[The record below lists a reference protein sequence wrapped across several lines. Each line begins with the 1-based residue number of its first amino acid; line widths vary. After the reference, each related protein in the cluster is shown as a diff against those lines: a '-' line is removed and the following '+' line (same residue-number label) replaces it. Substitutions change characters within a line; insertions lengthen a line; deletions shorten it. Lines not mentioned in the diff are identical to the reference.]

1 MAEKPDVFISIE
13 HEELRGITRTV
24 AEIEWLLLILALL
37 YQVVEGPAGIGHPAI
52 AASLFFYAAFILT
65 FHYVNFYHTESRW
78 KVAIETWVMTVFITW
93 IVWFTGELQ
102 SPLLNLYLLPV
113 ITSALSLGKLVTLL
127 EIGLITA
134 CYILLG
140 WSSNESPA
148 LSLVGNATVLLAQLA
163 PMLLVAYITT
173 MFSADIRYGLNKAK
187 LLSETDA
194 LTGIYNI
201 RGFSL
206 IMDRAFAQAVRYSR
220 PVSVLMIDSD
230 NLKAVNDEHGHDAGN
245 ELLRLI
251 ARGIKAQLR
260 STDVLARYGGDE
272 FVVLLPDTGTVGT
285 RDVAERIRESIA
297 RTPLELRDTNV
308 SITVSIGLA
317 GYPNDGRGTD
327 SIMQRADEAMYRAKA
342 EGRNRVVGFSASGN
356 A

>member
-1 MAEKPDVFISIE
+1 MAKTPEIFISIE

-37 YQVVEGPAGIGHPAI
+37 YQVAEGPADIGHPAV
-52 AASLFFYAAFILT
+52 AASLFFYAAFVLA
-65 FHYVNFYHTESRW
+65 FHYANFYLRESRW
-78 KVAIETWVMTVFITW
+78 KVAIETWVMTAFITW
-93 IVWFTGELQ
+93 IVWFTGGLQ

-113 ITSALSLGKLVTLL
+113 ITSALSLGKLVTLI

-134 CYILLG
+134 CYIVLG
-140 WSSNESPA
+140 WTSNESPA
-148 LSLVGNATVLLAQLA
+148 LSLAGSATVLLAQLA

-187 LLSETDA
+187 LLSETDV
-194 LTGIYNI
+194 LTGLYNM

-220 PVSVLMIDSD
+220 PISVLMIDSD

-245 ELLRLI
+245 ELLCLI
-251 ARGIKAQLR
+251 AKGIKGRLR
-260 STDVLARYGGDE
+260 STDVPARYGGDE
-272 FVVLLPDTGTVGT
+272 FVVLLPETGAVGT
-285 RDVAERIRESIA
+285 RDVAERIRETIG

-308 SITVSIGLA
+308 SITVSIGVA
-317 GYPNDGRGTD
+317 TYPDDGRGMDT
-327 SIMQRADEAMYRAKA
+327 IMQRADEAMYRAKA
-342 EGRNRVVGFSASGN
+342 EGRNRVVGFSALGKT
-356 A
+356 

>member
-1 MAEKPDVFISIE
+1 MAEKPADFISIE
-13 HEELRGITRTV
+13 QEELRGIARTV
-24 AEIEWLLLILALL
+24 AEIEWLLLILTLL
-37 YQVVEGPAGIGHPAI
+37 YQVVEGPEDFGRSAI
-52 AASLFFYAAFILT
+52 AAALFFYAAFILA
-65 FHYVNFYHTESRW
+65 FHFVNFYRSESRW
-78 KVAIETWVMTVFITW
+78 KVATETWVMIVFITW
-93 IVWFTGELQ
+93 VVWYTGGLQ

-113 ITSALSLGKLVTLL
+113 ITSALSLGKLATLL

-140 WSSNESPA
+140 RSSIESPVF
-148 LSLVGNATVLLAQLA
+148 SLGGATLLLAQLA

-187 LLSETDA
+187 LLSETDD
-194 LTGIYNI
+194 LTGLYNM
-201 RGFSL
+201 RGFYL
-206 IMDRAFAQAVRYSR
+206 IMDRAFAQAVRFLR

-251 ARGIKAQLR
+251 ATGIKAQLR

-285 RDVAERIRESIA
+285 RDVAERIRDSIA
-297 RTPLELRDTNV
+297 RRPLELRDKSV
-308 SITVSIGLA
+308 PITVSIGLA
-317 GYPNDGRGTD
+317 SYPDDGHGMD
-327 SIMQRADEAMYRAKA
+327 IIMQRADQAMYRAKA
-342 EGRNRVVGFSASGN
+342 EGRNRVVRFSASGN

>member
-24 AEIEWLLLILALL
+24 AEIEWLLLILTLL
-37 YQVVEGPAGIGHPAI
+37 YQVVEGPAEFGGSAI
-52 AASLFFYAAFILT
+52 AASLFFYAAFILA
-65 FHYVNFYHTESRW
+65 FHYVNFYRRESRW
-78 KVAIETWVMTVFITW
+78 KVAVETWVMIVFITW
-93 IVWFTGELQ
+93 VVRFTGGLQ

-113 ITSALSLGKLVTLL
+113 ITSALSLGKLATLL

-134 CYILLG
+134 CYVLLG
-140 WSSNESPA
+140 RSSIVLPV
-148 LSLVGNATVLLAQLA
+148 LSLGGATVLLAQMA

-187 LLSETDA
+187 LLSETDE
-194 LTGIYNI
+194 LTGLYNM

-251 ARGIKAQLR
+251 ATGIKSQLR

-272 FVVLLPDTGTVGT
+272 FVVLLPDTGTDGS
-285 RDVAERIRESIA
+285 RDVAERIRDSIA
-297 RTPLELRDTNV
+297 RRPLELRDKSV

-317 GYPNDGRGTD
+317 SYPNDGHGMDT
-327 SIMQRADEAMYRAKA
+327 IMQRADEAMYRAKT
-342 EGRNRVVGFSASGN
+342 EGRNRVVSFSASGN
-356 A
+356 S

>member
-1 MAEKPDVFISIE
+1 MAEKPADFISIE
-13 HEELRGITRTV
+13 QEELRGIARTV
-24 AEIEWLLLILALL
+24 AEIEWLLLILTLL
-37 YQVVEGPAGIGHPAI
+37 YQVVEGPEDFGRSAI
-52 AASLFFYAAFILT
+52 AAALFFYAAFILA
-65 FHYVNFYHTESRW
+65 FHFVNFYRSESRW
-78 KVAIETWVMTVFITW
+78 KVATETWVMIVFITW
-93 IVWFTGELQ
+93 VVWYTGGLQ

-113 ITSALSLGKLVTLL
+113 ITSALSLGKLATLL

-140 WSSNESPA
+140 RSAIESP
-148 LSLVGNATVLLAQLA
+148 LFSLAGATLLLAQLA
-163 PMLLVAYITT
+163 PMLLVAYVTT

-187 LLSETDA
+187 LLSETDD
-194 LTGIYNI
+194 LTGLYNM
-201 RGFSL
+201 RGFYL
-206 IMDRAFAQAVRYSR
+206 IMDRAFAQAVRFLR

-251 ARGIKAQLR
+251 ATGIKAQLR

-285 RDVAERIRESIA
+285 RDVAERIRDSIA
-297 RTPLELRDTNV
+297 RRPLELRDKSV
-308 SITVSIGLA
+308 PITVSIGLA
-317 GYPNDGRGTD
+317 SYPDDGHGMD
-327 SIMQRADEAMYRAKA
+327 IIMQRADQAMYRAKA
-342 EGRNRVVGFSASGN
+342 EGRNRVVRFSASGN